1 MNRRYLAVPKDTAP
15 AAAVAAAALA
25 VTALIAACSPS
36 TPSSSAARGAA
47 ASADAN
53 GIRRTSWG
61 DPLIEGTYTNKDEF
75 GTPFERPDDLAGKQ
89 RSEFGPEQMAELMKA
104 RTERGRAIAA
114 SIGGSR
120 DNDTGAGPPHWYEY
134 LDAINGR
141 PWFVSEPADGK
152 VPALTDEGRQRGQ
165 KARQALAKQD
175 APDTYTDLG
184 LYQRCITIGLPGS
197 MMPMIY
203 GNAYE
208 ITQSPGFVAIR
219 YEMVHETRVIPT
231 DGSAHVAPALGFYMG
246 DARGRWDGDT
256 LVVETT
262 NIREA
267 SAYRNASASLKITER
282 FKPIDPDTLSW
293 TVRFEDPAT
302 WTDPWAIEMPLK
314 RKSDAAPFEYAC
326 HEGNHGLANI
336 LSAARA
342 TERNAGK
349 H

>member
-1 MNRRYLAVPKDTAP
+1 MV
-15 AAAVAAAALA
+15 VASAL
-25 VTALIAACSPS
+25 AACSPS
-36 TPSSSAARGAA
+36 ATPATGGKT
-47 ASADAN
+47 ASVDAN
-53 GIRRTSWG
+53 GIRHTSWG
-61 DPLIEGTYTNKDEF
+61 EPLIEGTYTNKDEF
-75 GTPFERPDDLAGKQ
+75 GTPFERPDELAGKQ
-89 RSEFGPEQMAELMKA
+89 RGEFGPEQMAELMKDRTA
-104 RTERGRAIAA
+104 RGKAIAA

-120 DNDTGAGPPHWYEY
+120 ENDTGAGPPHWYEY
-134 LDAINGR
+134 LDAMNAR
-141 PWFVSEPADGK
+141 PWLVSEPADGK
-152 VPALTDEGRQRGQ
+152 VPALTEEAKVRAQ
-165 KARQALAKQD
+165 KARQALGKQD

-208 ITQSPGFVAIR
+208 ITQSPGVVAIR

-231 DGSAHVAPALGFYMG
+231 DGSAHVGRAVGSYMG
-246 DARGRWDGDT
+246 DARGHWDGDT
-256 LVVETT
+256 LIVETT

-267 SAYRNASASLKITER
+267 SAYRNASANLKITET
-282 FKPIDPDTLSW
+282 FKPVDANTLSW

-302 WTDPWAIEMPLK
+302 WTGPWAFEMPLK
-314 RKSDAAPFEYAC
+314 RKADAAPFEYAC

-342 TERNAGK
+342 TERNAAK